1 MNIRHVE
8 KSTGELRNST
18 RIAGVLAILFLLAL
32 VPSIVTAEGIDLA
45 TVQSGQVSGELWCD
59 PGIVWN
65 GTQPSGNSG
74 EVVERTYSLPE
85 FDSIAWSRLYI
96 AEYCAA
102 TSGAQPTYANIDLD
116 GDGDGIYSDLAD
128 EYINSADMGVIPGS
142 PHITRLSSNYV
153 MWYDVGTLISADNP
167 SVKVDTAGSF
177 DGRIKFLAL
186 VVAYED
192 GDDDQVFYWVNQGHF
207 GGIGSTSFDASMIPT
222 PWESA
227 ELVNLFMAST
237 DATQYAIG
245 STAILP
251 SEEQTLTFSGY
262 NRFNVTGNVSAGTN
276 IFGWPGAGTYF
287 RIPLALLSV
296 RVPVPEDVDLEVSSV
311 TSNNNEIFAHEAN
324 TINATIENSGA
335 DDAGPFSVVF
345 DFGDNQQTVPV
356 PGLAGGV
363 STTLSVSDP
372 TERTAGDLV
381 SITVTADSGS
391 LIGET
396 SEDNNKAVLDSTV
409 KNNGYKGKRY
419 TDGDDL
425 GTRSVITLHG
435 NLLYSPG
442 NSAYKSG
449 SGGWTEYSASWTGSD
464 LPVPAG
470 ATVKEARLYIPYTW
484 DKSDVM
490 PAAATLTFNGATV
503 PFTAHYQDKKD
514 WGAYDYP
521 CGLLA
526 YNVTNG
532 FLPAGNTATLSKPS
546 GNEVSFRGMILV
558 VIYND
563 ANAPERIIFLNEEMD
578 MLNGASSYSTTPEE
592 ATAYAPFT
600 GTSIDTGDV
609 TSATLI
615 TFAPGAGPN
624 EGELLFNGQT
634 WTNVWNYLGG
644 SEIGYDSRDVTAYL
658 NDDENEAGFQ
668 SSGDTMEASNAILVV
683 EMESVVI
690 PSDIDLE
697 VTAIAPNNGELFAH
711 EANTVTATINNTG
724 TAAAGP
730 FSVLFDFGDSQ
741 QAVPVSNL
749 VAGGSATVTASDPA
763 TRTAGDLVNITLT
776 ADSGGIIIE
785 TSEDNNEMTVEK
797 TIKNNGYKGKRFTDG
812 EDIATRDVFTLHG
825 GLLYS
830 SGNSV
835 YKSGSGGWT
844 DYSSSWVGSDLPLP
858 GEASVREARLYI
870 PYTYDKSDILP
881 GGVTFT
887 FNGAN
892 VPYSAHYQDRKDWGS
907 SNYPYGLLVYN
918 VTSGFLTTGNTA
930 TLTKPSG
937 DQVSFRG
944 MILVVIYED
953 PTAPERILFLNE
965 EMDLLYGG
973 SSYSTTPEEA
983 TAHAPFTGAT
993 IETGD
998 VASATLVTFAPGAG
1012 PNEGDLLFNGQAWT
1026 DAWNY
1031 LGGTEI
1037 GVNSRDVSAYIDA
1050 SENEAGFRSN
1060 ADWMEASIAILI
1072 VEYEDLTPD
1081 TITLRL
1087 DPAKTAV
1094 PVGENAIYSI
1104 VMNYVPD
1111 GMAGFD
1117 ISLTL
1122 DNPEIGDFLAYTA
1135 PSWAILNTSSDIS
1148 GDSIWFSG
1156 VDLQTLIQA
1165 GATDVSL
1172 GTITVRTDQA
1182 GQTNLVPVSKKIN
1195 ADGGGNITPE
1205 VNTAELIAYVPLI
1218 ANFTANA
1225 TTGSIPAT
1233 IAFTDTSTGNPLP
1246 SGWVWDFNGDGV
1258 VDSTQE
1264 NPVYTYTTGG
1274 AYTVNLTVSNQYCS
1288 DTLTRAGYI
1297 IIPHHVIPLPS
1308 HTNAPTDPDGDN
1320 LYEDTN
1326 GNGRLDFDDVVVFY
1340 YNMAWIEQNE
1350 PDPRAFDYNGNG
1362 YLDFDDVVVL
1372 YYEILES

>member
-1 MNIRHVE
+1 MSIHNVRI
-8 KSTGELRNST
+8 STGELRNGT
-18 RIAGVLAILFLLAL
+18 RIAGVLSLVLLLAL
-32 VPSIVTAEGIDLA
+32 VPSSVTAEGIDLV
-45 TVQSGQVSGELWCD
+45 TVQSGQVSGGLWCD
-59 PGIVWN
+59 PGLFWN
-65 GTQPSGNSG
+65 ATQPSGNSG

-85 FDSIAWSRLYI
+85 FVSIDWARLYV

-102 TSGAQPTYANIDLD
+102 TSGAKPTVANIDFD
-116 GDGDGIYSDLAD
+116 GDGDGIYSDLA
-128 EYINSADMGVIPGS
+128 EENINSADMGVIPGS

-177 DGRIKFLAL
+177 DGRIKFLVL
-186 VVAYED
+186 VVAYDD
-192 GDDDQVFYWVNQGHF
+192 GDDDQVLYWVNQGHF
-207 GGIGSTSFDASMIPT
+207 SGIGSTSFDASGIPGT
-222 PWESA
+222 WESA
-227 ELVNLFMAST
+227 ELVNLFLAST
-237 DATQYAIG
+237 DATAYTIG
-245 STAILP
+245 SATITP

-262 NRFNVTGNVSAGTN
+262 NRFDVTGNVSAGTTP
-276 IFGWPGAGTYF
+276 FGWPGAGAYY
-287 RIPLALLSV
+287 RIPLAMLSV
-296 RVPVPEDVDLEVSSV
+296 RTPAPEDIDLEIISV

-324 TINATIENSGA
+324 TINATIENSGTH
-335 DDAGPFSVVF
+335 DAGPFSVLF
-345 DFGDNQQTVPV
+345 DFGDSQQTVMV
-356 PGLAGGV
+356 PGLAGGAG
-363 STTLSVSDP
+363 TTLSVSDP
-372 TERTAGDLV
+372 AERTAGDLV

-396 SEDNNKAVLDSTV
+396 SEDNNEAILERTV

-425 GTRSVITLHG
+425 ATHVGITLHG

-442 NSAYKSG
+442 NSVYKSG
-449 SGGWTEYSASWTGSD
+449 TGGWTEYSASWTASD
-464 LPVPAG
+464 LPVPSG
-470 ATVKEARLYIPYTW
+470 ASVREARLYIPYTW

-490 PAAATLTFNGATV
+490 PTGVTLTFNGAMA
-503 PFTAHYQDKKD
+503 PFTAHYQDRKD

-521 CGLLA
+521 CGLLVF
-526 YNVTNG
+526 NVTNG
-532 FLPAGNTATLSKPS
+532 FLQGGNTATLSKPS
-546 GNEVSFRGMILV
+546 TNEVSFRGMILV
-558 VIYND
+558 VIYED
-563 ANAPERIIFLNEEMD
+563 ATTPERVIFLNEEMD
-578 MLNGASSYSTTPEE
+578 MLNGVASYATTPEE
-592 ATAYAPFT
+592 ATAYALFT
-600 GTSIDTGDV
+600 GTSLDTGDI

-624 EGELLFNGQT
+624 EGELLFNGQV
-634 WTNVWNYLGG
+634 WSNVWNFLGG
-644 SEIGYDSRDVTAYL
+644 SEIGYDSRDVTAFL
-658 NDDENEAGFQ
+658 DDEDNEAGFQ
-668 SSGDTMEASNAILVV
+668 SSGDSMEVSNAILVV
-683 EMESVVI
+683 EFDDEGVLL
-690 PSDIDLE
+690 DIDLE
-697 VTAIAPNNGELFAH
+697 VTAITSNNGELFAH
-711 EANTVTATINNTG
+711 EVNTITATINNTG
-724 TAAAGP
+724 LDDAGA

-741 QAVPVSNL
+741 QAVPVSSL
-749 VAGGSATVTASDPA
+749 AAGGSVAVTASNPA
-763 TRTAGDLVNITLT
+763 TRTAGDLVNITVT
-776 ADSGGIIIE
+776 VDSGGLIAE

-797 TIKNNGYKGKRFTDG
+797 TTKNNGYKGKRFTDG
-812 EDIATRDVFTLHG
+812 DDIVTRDIFTFHG

-830 SGNSV
+830 PGNSV

-844 DYSSSWVGSDLPLP
+844 DYSASWTGADLPLP
-858 GEASVREARLYI
+858 GGATVREVRLYI

-881 GGVTFT
+881 EGVTLT
-887 FNGAN
+887 FNGAT

-918 VTSGFLTTGNTA
+918 VTGGFLTTGNTA

-953 PTAPERILFLNE
+953 ATAPERVLFLNE
-965 EMDLLYGG
+965 EMDMLYGG
-973 SSYSTTPEEA
+973 SSYSTSPEEA
-983 TAHAPFTGAT
+983 TAYAPFTGAT

-998 VASATLVTFAPGAG
+998 IASVTLITFAPGAG
-1012 PNEGDLLFNGQAWT
+1012 PNEGDLLFNGQGWT
-1026 DAWNY
+1026 DVWNY
-1031 LGGTEI
+1031 LGSTEI
-1037 GVNSRDVSAYIDA
+1037 GVASRDVSAYIDE

-1060 ADWMEASIAILI
+1060 ADWMESSIAILV

-1087 DPAKTAV
+1087 DPVNTAI

-1104 VMNYVPD
+1104 IMNYVPQ

-1135 PSWAILNTSSDIS
+1135 PSWAVLNTYSEIS

-1156 VDLQTLIQA
+1156 IDLQTLIQA

-1172 GTITVRTDQA
+1172 GTITIRTDHA
-1182 GQTNLVPVSKKIN
+1182 GETTLVPGSKKIN

-1205 VNTAELIAYVPLI
+1205 VTSADLIAYIPLD
-1218 ANFTANA
+1218 AHFTANA

-1233 IAFTDTSTGNPLP
+1233 IAFTDTSTGDPLP
-1246 SGWVWDFNGDGV
+1246 SGWAWDLNGDGV
-1258 VDSTQE
+1258 TDSTQK
-1264 NPVYTYTTGG
+1264 NPVDTYTTGG
-1274 AYTVNLTVSNQYCS
+1274 MYTVNLTVSNQYCS

-1297 IIPHHVIPLPS
+1297 TIPHHVIPLPS

-1326 GNGRLDFDDVVVFY
+1326 GNGYLDFDDVVEFY

>member
-1 MNIRHVE
+1 MNNPNIR
-8 KSTGELRNST
+8 KSIGEFRNRT
-18 RIAGVLAILFLLAL
+18 RIAGVLSLVILLAL
-32 VPSIVTAEGIDLA
+32 VPSVVTAEGIDLA
-45 TVQSGQVSGELWCD
+45 TVQSGQVSGGLWCD
-59 PGIVWN
+59 PGILWN

-85 FDSIAWSRLYI
+85 FESIAWARLYV

-116 GDGDGIYSDLAD
+116 GDGDGVYSDLAD
-128 EYINSADMGVIPGS
+128 EYINSADMGAIPGS

-153 MWYDVGTLISADNP
+153 MWYDVGTLITADNP
-167 SVKVDTAGSF
+167 SVKVDTLGSY

-186 VVAYED
+186 VVAYDD

-207 GGIGSTSFDASMIPT
+207 GGIGSTSFDASGIPGT
-222 PWESA
+222 WESA
-227 ELVNLFMAST
+227 ELVNLFLAST
-237 DATQYAIG
+237 DATAYTIG
-245 STAILP
+245 SAAITP
-251 SEEQTLTFSGY
+251 SQEQTLTFSGY
-262 NRFNVTGNVSAGTN
+262 NRFNVTGNVSPGTTP
-276 IFGWPGAGTYF
+276 FGWPGAGVYY
-287 RIPLALLSV
+287 RIPLAMLSV
-296 RVPVPEDVDLEVSSV
+296 RAPAPEDIDLEITSV

-324 TINATIENSGA
+324 TINATIENSGN
-335 DDAGPFSVVF
+335 DDAGPFSVLF
-345 DFGDNQQTVPV
+345 DLGDSQQTVMV
-356 PGLAGGV
+356 PGLAGEAG
-363 STTLSVSDP
+363 TTLSVSDP
-372 TERTAGDLV
+372 AERTAGDLV
-381 SITVTADSGS
+381 SIMVTADSGS

-425 GTRSVITLHG
+425 ATRVGIRLHG

-449 SGGWTEYSASWTGSD
+449 SGVWTEYSASWTGTD

-470 ATVKEARLYIPYTW
+470 TSLREARLYIPYTW

-490 PAAATLTFNGATV
+490 PAGATLTFNGATV
-503 PFTAHYQDKKD
+503 PFSAYYQDRKD
-514 WGAYDYP
+514 WGSSNYP
-521 CGLLA
+521 YGLMV
-526 YNVTNG
+526 YNVTSG
-532 FLPAGNTATLSKPS
+532 YLPEGNTATLTKPS
-546 GNEVSFRGMILV
+546 GDQVSFRGMILV
-558 VIYND
+558 VIYED
-563 ANAPERIIFLNEEMD
+563 AAATERVIFLNEEMD
-578 MLNGASSYSTTPEE
+578 MLNGAATYATTPEE

-600 GTSIDTGDV
+600 GTSLDTGDV

-624 EGELLFNGQT
+624 EGELLFNGQA
-634 WTNVWNYLGG
+634 WTNVWNFLGG
-644 SEIGYDSRDVTAYL
+644 SEIGYDSRDVTAFL
-658 NDDENEAGFQ
+658 DDEDNEAGFQ
-668 SSGDTMEASNAILVV
+668 SSGDSMEASNAILVV
-683 EMESVVI
+683 EFESEGVPV
-690 PSDIDLE
+690 DIDLKI
-697 VTAIAPNNGELFAH
+697 TAITPNNGEVFAN
-711 EANTVTATINNTG
+711 EANTITATINNTG
-724 TAAAGP
+724 TDAAGA
-730 FSVLFDFGDSQ
+730 FSVLFDFGDIQ
-741 QAVPVSNL
+741 QAVPVSSL
-749 VAGGSATVTASDPA
+749 AAGGSMTVTASDPA
-763 TRTAGDLVNITLT
+763 TRTAGDLVNIAVTV
-776 ADSGGIIIE
+776 DSGGIIAE
-785 TSEDNNEMTVEK
+785 TSEDNNEMMVEK
-797 TIKNNGYKGKRFTDG
+797 TVRNNGYKGKRYTDG

-830 SGNSV
+830 PGNSV

-844 DYSSSWVGSDLPLP
+844 DYSASWTGSDLPLP
-858 GEASVREARLYI
+858 GKASVREARLYI

-881 GGVTFT
+881 EGVTLL
-887 FNGAN
+887 FNGAT

-918 VTSGFLTTGNTA
+918 ITDGFLITGNTA

-953 PTAPERILFLNE
+953 ATAPERIIFLNE
-965 EMDLLYGG
+965 EMDMLYGG
-973 SSYSTTPEEA
+973 SSYSTSPEEA
-983 TAHAPFTGAT
+983 TAYAPFTGAP

-998 VASATLVTFAPGAG
+998 IASATLITFAPGAG
-1012 PNEGDLLFNGQAWT
+1012 PNEGDLLFNGQTWI
-1026 DAWNY
+1026 DVWNY
-1031 LGGTEI
+1031 LGNTQI
-1037 GVNSRDVSAYIDA
+1037 GVDSREVSAYIDK

-1060 ADWMEASIAILI
+1060 ADWMESSIAILV

-1081 TITLRL
+1081 TITIRL
-1087 DPAKTAV
+1087 DPVNTAV

-1104 VMNYVPD
+1104 VMNYVPQ

-1117 ISLTL
+1117 VSLTL
-1122 DNPEIGDFLAYTA
+1122 DNPGIGDFLAYAA
-1135 PSWAILNTSSDIS
+1135 PSWAILNTSSEIS

-1156 VDLQTLIQA
+1156 IDLQTLIQA
-1165 GATDVSL
+1165 GATDISL
-1172 GTITVRTDQA
+1172 GTVTVRTDQA
-1182 GQTNLVPVSKKIN
+1182 GQTNLVPVSKKIS

-1205 VNTAELIAYVPLI
+1205 VTIADLIAYIPLN

-1225 TTGSIPAT
+1225 TTGTIPAT
-1233 IAFTDTSTGNPLP
+1233 IAFTDTSTGDPLP
-1246 SGWVWDFNGDGV
+1246 SGWAWDFNSDGV

-1326 GNGRLDFDDVVVFY
+1326 GNGYLDFDDVVEFY